1 LRVGRWTVQGRTG
14 DVPGTIERLETDVHD
29 RGRRRRV
36 SEQRYQVGRWQGF
49 RLLPWLAGMS
59 GQVLSRDERPR
70 HPDSN
75 HDRSYECRNAPAAN
89 ALGHVE
95 IL

>member
-1 LRVGRWTVQGRTG
+1 
-14 DVPGTIERLETDVHD
+14 
-29 RGRRRRV
+29 
-36 SEQRYQVGRWQGF
+36 
-49 RLLPWLAGMS
+49 MS